1 MILTT
6 SVIAG
11 LFALGLPLL
20 LYILRPLFQRSS
32 SRFEDDTT
40 TKEIVE
46 LGIERERSFRALA
59 DLDFD
64 YESGKIS
71 KEDYDPLRASLLEET
86 AEVLARIDER
96 ITAKQSKRRDTGP
109 KTKRSVAPTPTEDA
123 VEREIARFKRAK
135 KTESTT

>member
-1 MILTT
+1 MVLTT

-20 LYILRPLFQRSS
+20 LYILKPLFQPSPSRSS
-32 SRFEDDTT
+32 DDTA
-40 TKEIVE
+40 TKEVVE

-71 KEDYDPLRASLLEET
+71 KEDYEPLRASLLEET
-86 AEVLARIDER
+86 AEVLARIDAR
-96 ITAKQSKRRDTGP
+96 IAAKQSGRRATAPKAKR
-109 KTKRSVAPTPTEDA
+109 APTPTEDA